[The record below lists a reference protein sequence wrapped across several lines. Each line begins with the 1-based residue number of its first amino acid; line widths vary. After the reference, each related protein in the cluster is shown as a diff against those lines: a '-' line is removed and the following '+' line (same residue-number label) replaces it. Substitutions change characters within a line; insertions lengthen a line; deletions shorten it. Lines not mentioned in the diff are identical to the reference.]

1 MQLLFC
7 LGVDASPLMTWGS
20 IEGTP
25 VKIDSTPGPS
35 FKMPKIPVREKIGLK
50 LADQVAK
57 ASRERKKTSVVA
69 RLITLAQH
77 VVI

>member
-1 MQLLFC
+1 
-7 LGVDASPLMTWGS
+7 MTWGS

-57 ASRERKKTSVVA
+57 ASRERKKASSVVA
-69 RLITLAQH
+69 RLTLANMH
-77 VVI
+77 VPLCN